1 MGVLSAPS
9 FPTVNNCL
17 PDSALES
24 SISNNTQPSSL
35 FWRGLR
41 THPSVCSEKWE
52 YFMVPFWLM
61 TEAAHKLQSRH
72 FVGQQLHCTKQ
83 LPTVDTSSS
92 ARYEQRAQLTCST
105 RNAKAHS
112 STAGKPGLQQGPS
125 ATRTKHHHLLQP
137 PDKSTAITLQCFFL
151 QSFFPLHLCRK
162 HLLAL
167 LQALRSSATSSLEM
181 ELQSIFWKS
190 NAILAT

>member
-72 FVGQQLHCTKQ
+72 FVGQQLHHTKQ

-112 STAGKPGLQQGPS
+112 RKIWAAARTFSYQNQTSPLVTAS
-125 ATRTKHHHLLQP
+125 
-137 PDKSTAITLQCFFL
+137 
-151 QSFFPLHLCRK
+151 
-162 HLLAL
+162 
-167 LQALRSSATSSLEM
+167 
-181 ELQSIFWKS
+181 
-190 NAILAT
+190 